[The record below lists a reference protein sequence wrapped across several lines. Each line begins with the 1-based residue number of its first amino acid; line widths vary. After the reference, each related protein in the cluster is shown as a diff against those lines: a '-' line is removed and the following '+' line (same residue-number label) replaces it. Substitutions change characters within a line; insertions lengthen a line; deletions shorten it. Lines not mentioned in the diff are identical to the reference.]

1 MLPDGFALQDL
12 FAVLVAFL
20 IVTAAPGPANLAV
33 ATVSMRSGRADGM
46 RFAAG
51 LALGLAI
58 WGMVAATGLGAVLE
72 RSAQGLVVLKFLG
85 GGYLLWLA
93 LQSARSAVADDPKRG
108 EVLDVSRRAEIWQGL
123 ILNLSNPKAVLAW
136 MAALSMGLGSTS
148 ASLLIVLATGGCALL
163 GLANYAAYVL
173 VFSQPRA
180 MRIYERIGR
189 WIDGS
194 VAVLFGVAG
203 LGLIRSA
210 LAR

>member
-1 MLPDGFALQDL
+1 
-12 FAVLVAFL
+12 
-20 IVTAAPGPANLAV
+20 
-33 ATVSMRSGRADGM
+33 
-46 RFAAG
+46 
-51 LALGLAI
+51 
-58 WGMVAATGLGAVLE
+58 
-72 RSAQGLVVLKFLG
+72 
-85 GGYLLWLA
+85 
-93 LQSARSAVADDPKRG
+93 
-108 EVLDVSRRAEIWQGL
+108 
-123 ILNLSNPKAVLAW
+123 